1 MSWIS
6 FKNITKRFPGVLALN
21 DVSLEVQRGHCHALM
36 GENGAGKSTL
46 GKILAGVYTADGGSI
61 ELDGK
66 TISPR
71 NPLEARRLGI
81 AMVHQELAFCPNLT
95 VGENLCL
102 GALPS
107 HGGWLDRDTMRRTA
121 QKMLAEIEAPFDVD
135 APMGTLTTAQEQLAQ
150 IAAALGT
157 GAQVIDMDEPTS
169 SLSSRES
176 DHLFALIG
184 RLKARGITLL
194 YVSHRMEEIFRL
206 CDSISVLRD
215 GRHVSTGPIA
225 QTSPSELIR
234 QMVGRNVEVQCPKH
248 LDQPLGRE
256 LLRVEGLSSPGKF
269 QDVSFKIHAGEV
281 LGFAG
286 LIGAGRSE
294 VALALFGLDPSA
306 TGRVWIEGRE
316 LPLGSIEASMQA
328 GLGLL
333 PEDRKRQ
340 GLVLG
345 LNCRENVSLASL
357 PQWSRFGWMQRRAER
372 DMVSAYAE
380 QLRVRT
386 PDLET
391 AVAGLSGGNQQKLAL
406 AKWLA
411 RRCGILI
418 VDEPTRGVDVGA
430 KAEMH
435 ALIDDQACK
444 GAGVMLISSEMP
456 EVLALSR
463 RITVMRGGRI
473 AGEVSGEAATQE
485 SLMGL
490 MAGINNPPP
499 MARRANGD

>member
-1 MSWIS
+1 MSWLS
-6 FKNITKRFPGVLALN
+6 FNHITKRFPGVLALN
-21 DVSLEVQRGHCHALM
+21 DVSLEIQRGQCHALM

-61 ELDGK
+61 QIDGK
-66 TISPR
+66 TIAAR
-71 NPLEARRLGI
+71 NPLEARQLGI

-95 VGENLCL
+95 VAENLCL

-107 HGGWLDRDTMRRTA
+107 HRGWLDRDAMRRTA
-121 QKMLAEIEAPFDVD
+121 ATMLAEIEAPFDVD
-135 APMGTLTTAQEQLAQ
+135 APMATLTTAQEQLAQ

-157 GAQVIDMDEPTS
+157 GAQVIVMDEPTS

-176 DHLFALIG
+176 EHLFALIG
-184 RLKARGITLL
+184 RLKARGLTLI

-206 CDSISVLRD
+206 CDSVSVLRD
-215 GRHVSTGPIA
+215 GRHVATGSIA
-225 QTSPSELIR
+225 RTTRAELIR
-234 QMVGRNVEVQCPKH
+234 QMVGRNVEVQRPKH
-248 LDQPLGRE
+248 LDQPLGSE
-256 LLRVEGLSSPGKF
+256 LLRVENLSSPGKF
-269 QDVSFKIHAGEV
+269 TGVSFTLHAGEV

-294 VALALFGLDPSA
+294 VALALFGLDPAA
-306 TGRVWIEGRE
+306 TGQVWINGQP
-316 LPLGSIEASMQA
+316 LTLGSIDASMHA

-357 PQWSRFGWMQRRAER
+357 PKWSRFGWMRREDER
-372 DMVSAYAE
+372 SMVAAYAD

-411 RRCGILI
+411 RQCGVLI

-435 ALIDDQACK
+435 ALIDDLACK
-444 GAGVMLISSEMP
+444 GAAVMLISSEMP
-456 EVLALSR
+456 EVLGLSR
-463 RITVMRGGRI
+463 RIKVMREGHI
-473 AGEVSGEAATQE
+473 AGELTSDTATQE
-485 SLMGL
+485 ALMSL
-490 MAGINNPPP
+490 MAGVDKQIQTL
-499 MARRANGD
+499 